1 MDATES
7 RWRHIFSALPE
18 GVIVLDAEGRIEMC
32 NGSAE
37 RILGLAADQMISII
51 STDPW
56 RRAIHEDGSP
66 FPGETHPAM
75 VTLRTGQS
83 LTDVIMGIYKPDGTL
98 TWISVNSRALLQNGK
113 PHAVVTI
120 FSDVTEQKAAEHALQ
135 ESELRFRMI
144 IEHAPI
150 AICIGRGGTTLY
162 ANHAY
167 LKMFGFERL
176 DEIIGKPM
184 ADHWSP
190 ECRAQIDEPA
200 CKHSR
205 GLPDAIECEAV
216 GLRKE
221 GSRFPAQVAARVFN
235 FPDGRATV
243 VFVTDVTEQKRVE
256 DALRERNRYIE
267 TVLEEAPIGFAV
279 HAIDD
284 GVARFVSA
292 RFEEIYGVPRGAIDS
307 HYTFFDKVWRH
318 DPDFREQIR
327 SRVVADMQSGD
338 ASRMHWENVPV
349 RTAAGEIRYITAMN
363 IPLPAQ
369 NLMVSTVQ
377 DVTES
382 IRAEEALAEAHRKLE
397 ATVAAIP
404 DLMFEADV
412 KGRIHAYHAP
422 ATEVLYTQPQAFLG
436 KLVEDVL
443 PPDAAGVILKA
454 LTQAAVEG
462 WHRGGTY
469 ALDVT
474 GGRRWFELSIATKP
488 GGSASDAR
496 LVALVRDITER
507 KQAEE
512 ALEKS
517 RRLLTEMEKIGRVGG
532 WEIDLD
538 TRKLTWTPEIYSIHE
553 VDLTFKPTVEA
564 ATQFYAPAS
573 RPVIERLVRRA
584 IEHAEP
590 YDVEL
595 EIITAKGNLRVVHGI
610 GRADLEHR
618 RIYGF
623 FQDITAQKQNEREMV
638 RLRLELTHLSRILTL
653 NEISGSLAHEI
664 NQPLGA
670 ILNNAE
676 AARVLLSR
684 AQDKP
689 GEIPEIFD
697 DIIQAAKRAGDV
709 VRKLRQLVR
718 KADEP
723 FEPLPIITLIGDI
736 LSLLHGSLVMNKV
749 ALRLELKPDLPNI
762 RGDRVRLQQV
772 LMNLVMNALD
782 AMRESPSRI
791 LTVRSA
797 MDAPDMVTVS
807 VSDTGPGIAEAQ
819 RAMVF
824 QPFFTTKKDG
834 LGLGL
839 SICRS
844 IITEHGGRIWE
855 EANPG
860 GGATF
865 SFSLKAWR
873 EPSA

>member
-1 MDATES
+1 VLFISRSYLAERTRYATAYQLRDSEREYRVLFES
-7 RWRHIFSALPE
+7 A
-18 GVIVLDAEGRIEMC
+18 IVPILIIEPR
-32 NGSAE
+32 NE
-37 RILGLAADQMISII
+37 RILQANPAACQLYDV
-51 STDPW
+51 P
-56 RRAIHEDGSP
+56 REDLIGAS
-66 FPGETHPAM
+66 FKDFTKDVARGKGQFAELVQTGACHTFQT
-75 VTLRTGQS
+75 VHRTRSGRDIDILVNAS
-83 LTDVIMGIYKPDGTL
+83 LIQYRG
-98 TWISVNSRALLQNGK
+98 
-113 PHAVVTI
+113 
-120 FSDVTEQKAAEHALQ
+120 QKAIM
-135 ESELRFRMI
+135 S
-144 IEHAPI
+144 
-150 AICIGRGGTTLY
+150 
-162 ANHAY
+162 
-167 LKMFGFERL
+167 
-176 DEIIGKPM
+176 
-184 ADHWSP
+184 
-190 ECRAQIDEPA
+190 
-200 CKHSR
+200 
-205 GLPDAIECEAV
+205 
-216 GLRKE
+216 
-221 GSRFPAQVAARVFN
+221 FN
-235 FPDGRATV
+235 
-243 VFVTDVTEQKRVE
+243 
-256 DALRERNRYIE
+256 
-267 TVLEEAPIGFAV
+267 
-279 HAIDD
+279 
-284 GVARFVSA
+284 
-292 RFEEIYGVPRGAIDS
+292 
-307 HYTFFDKVWRH
+307 
-318 DPDFREQIR
+318 
-327 SRVVADMQSGD
+327 
-338 ASRMHWENVPV
+338 
-349 RTAAGEIRYITAMN
+349 
-363 IPLPAQ
+363 
-369 NLMVSTVQ
+369 
-377 DVTES
+377 
-382 IRAEEALAEAHRKLE
+382 
-397 ATVAAIP
+397 
-404 DLMFEADV
+404 
-412 KGRIHAYHAP
+412 
-422 ATEVLYTQPQAFLG
+422 
-436 KLVEDVL
+436 
-443 PPDAAGVILKA
+443 
-454 LTQAAVEG
+454 
-462 WHRGGTY
+462 
-469 ALDVT
+469 
-474 GGRRWFELSIATKP
+474 
-488 GGSASDAR
+488 
-496 LVALVRDITER
+496 RDITEHKR
-507 KQAEE
+507 AEE

-553 VDLTFKPTVEA
+553 VDLTFEPTVEA
-564 ATQFYAPAS
+564 AIQFYAPAS

-595 EIITAKGNLRVVHGI
+595 EIITAKGNLRVVHSI

-689 GEIPEIFD
+689 GEIPEIID

-723 FEPLPIITLIGDI
+723 FEPLPINTLIGDI

-749 ALRLELKPDLPNI
+749 ALSLELKPDLPNI

-782 AMRESPSRI
+782 AMRESPLRI

-797 MDAPDMVTVS
+797 LDAPDMVTVS

-865 SFSLKAWR
+865 SFSLKAR
-873 EPSA
+873 IQESA